1 MKGLSDSANGELP
14 GAGEKIRIKPLR
26 MLGLLV
32 LLIEIALSIVGY
44 AVLEKSPGTEQTPI
58 VEVVVTR
65 MMALYVGPLTMV
77 DGCLR
82 LGCCETD
89 ELVVWPPDFE
99 ATIENDTIRV
109 RYDDQDVEVR
119 LGQVVRLGGGEVK
132 SIEAFDKDT
141 RQQVPSGCSGP
152 YWLASS
158 ISPVEAPDLAG
169 TEWALTSLN
178 GEGLI
183 ESTEITLYF
192 EETFLGGSMTCNG
205 YGGGPDSGKYVAR
218 DDGTLDILRPLAV
231 TAQLCS
237 SPEGIME
244 QEEAYIEALLSAAT
258 YRVIVNRLEIDDA
271 DGETILV
278 FAAKT
283 AR

>member
-1 MKGLSDSANGELP
+1 MKHRGIA
-14 GAGEKIRIKPLR
+14 RIKR
-26 MLGLLV
+26 IGILGLLI
-32 LLIEIALSIVGY
+32 LLMGLALSVVGC
-44 AVLEKSPGTEQTPI
+44 AAPAQTPGN
-58 VEVVVTR
+58 EPTPGPSVVVTR

-132 SIEAFDKDT
+132 SIDAFDEDT

-169 TEWALTSLN
+169 TEWVLTSLN
-178 GEGLI
+178 GESLI
-183 ESTEITLYF
+183 EGTEITLFF

-231 TAQLCS
+231 TVQLCS

-244 QEEAYIEALLSAAT
+244 QEAAYIEALLSAAT
-258 YRVIVNRLEIDDA
+258 YRVIVDRLEISNA
-271 DGETILV
+271 AGETSLV
-278 FAAKT
+278 FGPEE
-283 AR
+283 